1 MQFYFADVDFNYD
14 SMQLMD
20 QAALKA
26 PFACRDS
33 PLQKKTPGFIIT
45 VYIYIFFFSRACLR
59 QRRERETRPIKWRGE
74 TWRKKIKIKMS
85 GIIKNCKRV
94 RARNR

>member
-45 VYIYIFFFSRACLR
+45 VYIYIFFFPARVYAR
-59 QRRERETRPIKWRGE
+59 DVREKLARLNGE
-74 TWRKKIKIKMS
+74 VRHGGKKLK
-85 GIIKNCKRV
+85 
-94 RARNR
+94 